1 MKIIRTSAAMQKW
14 SRTATSPIVFVPT
27 MGALHEGHMA
37 LVQRARKLAGK
48 NGSVVFSIFVN
59 PMQFGPKE
67 DLSRY
72 PRPFKRDAT
81 MCKEAGV
88 DVIFHPIP
96 DQIYPDGFSTAVDES
111 SVSTSLCGASRT
123 EHFRGVCTVVLKL
136 FNIVHPDTAVFGLKD
151 YQQCRVLQRM
161 VRDLAVPVKMDFV
174 ETVRE
179 SDGLALSSRN
189 RYLSPEERLQ
199 APIIRKALLA
209 ARAAFRAGES
219 SETSLTN
226 IVLRDIRKATDAR
239 PDYIS
244 VVNGESL
251 QPVKS
256 AKANDVIAVAIF
268 FGKTRLIDNIRLL
281 HQRLRA

>member
-14 SRTATSPIVFVPT
+14 SRTAAHPIVFVPT

-37 LVQRARKLAGK
+37 LVARARKLTGK
-48 NGSVVFSIFVN
+48 KGSVVVSIFVN

-72 PRPFKRDAT
+72 PRPFERDAA
-81 MCKEAGV
+81 MCREAGV
-88 DVIFHPIP
+88 DVIFNPTP
-96 DQIYPDGFSTAVDES
+96 GEIYPDGFSTAVDES
-111 SVSTSLCGASRT
+111 SVSTTLCGASRPG
-123 EHFRGVCTVVLKL
+123 HFRGVCTVVLKL
-136 FNIVHPDTAVFGLKD
+136 FNIVQPDTAVFGLKD

-189 RYLSPEERLQ
+189 RYLSADERGQ

-209 ARAAFRAGES
+209 ARAAFRSGES
-219 SETSLTN
+219 STTNLTKL
-226 IVLRDIRKATDAR
+226 IHREIAKATDAR

-244 VVNGESL
+244 VVDGESL

-256 AKANDVIAVAIF
+256 VKQGDVIAVAIF
-268 FGKTRLIDNIRLL
+268 FGNTRLIDNIRLK
-281 HQRLRA
+281 

>member
-1 MKIIRTSAAMQKW
+1 MQKW

-111 SVSTSLCGASRT
+111 SVSTSLCGASRP

>member
-111 SVSTSLCGASRT
+111 SVSTSLCGASRP

>member
-1 MKIIRTSAAMQKW
+1 MQKW